1 MDPFK
6 SNNPTAIQPRS
17 RLQRT
22 MRRFARPRYGWCH
35 SPCDNTLLSIAWVVS
50 GLLAVLIP
58 LIYRTI
64 HKNKYREMYMTYYW
78 EHEYETYAQQRQQNY
93 EQYGNNYNYGGV
105 YTYDYAQSE
114 YVDVNNCKW
123 WKFNCFSFY
132 ANKEGEP
139 MADQEWFP
147 TWYSGFSVTEED
159 RREMEDNLEQ
169 PGSLQFVYVWQLLMF
184 FIISWYGLVVIRK
197 NRNPAGLIV
206 ALLVWANFAFVSMWL
221 LADGSI
227 ATDGQ
232 QVFRSGFYGQVSVLV
247 FMTNFWY
254 FLHGLAFVIIFWLR
268 ASCLAEQRQREME
281 EREAIEEHKQK
292 LAAQQQ
298 R

>member
-93 EQYGNNYNYGGV
+93 EQYGNNYN
-105 YTYDYAQSE
+105 
-114 YVDVNNCKW
+114 
-123 WKFNCFSFY
+123 
-132 ANKEGEP
+132 
-139 MADQEWFP
+139 
-147 TWYSGFSVTEED
+147 
-159 RREMEDNLEQ
+159 
-169 PGSLQFVYVWQLLMF
+169 
-184 FIISWYGLVVIRK
+184 
-197 NRNPAGLIV
+197 
-206 ALLVWANFAFVSMWL
+206 
-221 LADGSI
+221 
-227 ATDGQ
+227 
-232 QVFRSGFYGQVSVLV
+232 
-247 FMTNFWY
+247 
-254 FLHGLAFVIIFWLR
+254 
-268 ASCLAEQRQREME
+268 
-281 EREAIEEHKQK
+281 
-292 LAAQQQ
+292 
-298 R
+298 